1 MDVVTILGAGSHGRD
16 IECIAIDCGWFVE
29 FRDDDPA
36 KGFEP
41 CSALKPDE
49 RFVVGAWEPRLR
61 LHMWDQTPDYSG
73 DRYLVRPER
82 NGVTLIHPAARVGRD
97 CTIGAGCVI
106 GPGAILTNDVN
117 LGAHVHVGAGAIL
130 TRCSVGSFSTIS
142 NGATV
147 LGDVT
152 IGSTV
157 LVGGNA
163 VVRNLLTV
171 GDGAV
176 IGCGANV
183 IRDVEPNTAV
193 AGNPAKTLGIVP

>member
-1 MDVVTILGAGSHGRD
+1 MESVTILGFGSHGRD
-16 IECIAIDCGWFVE
+16 LECIAIDCG
-29 FRDDDPA
+29 
-36 KGFEP
+36 
-41 CSALKPDE
+41 
-49 RFVVGAWEPRLR
+49 RFVTPLDDAGPHGLDEYDPTFPYVLGAWEPRLR
-61 LHMWDQTPDYSG
+61 HRLF
-73 DRYLVRPER
+73 VRVQGKKGLPA
-82 NGVTLIHPAARVGRD
+82 TLIHPAARIGRD
-97 CTIGAGCVI
+97 CTIAPGCVI
-106 GPGAILTNDVN
+106 GPGAILTNDVH
-117 LGAHVHVGAGAIL
+117 LGVHVHVGAGALL
-130 TRCSVGSFSTIS
+130 TRCEVGPFSTIS

>member
-29 FRDDDPA
+29 YLDDDPA

-41 CSALKPDE
+41 CSTLKSGE
-49 RFVVGAWEPRLR
+49 RFVIGAWEPRAR
-61 LHMWDQTPDYSG
+61 YRMWRDVPFSKE
-73 DRYLVRPER
+73 PAA
-82 NGVTLIHPAARVGRD
+82 TLIHPAARIGRD
-97 CTIGAGCVI
+97 CEIGPGCVI
-106 GPGAILTNDVN
+106 GPGAMLTNDVV
-117 LGAHVHVGAGAIL
+117 LGHHVHVGAGALL
-130 TRCSVGSFSTIS
+130 TRCTVSNFSTIS
-142 NGATV
+142 NGATI

-183 IRDVEPNTAV
+183 IANVEANTAV

>member
-36 KGFEP
+36 KDVGPISELP
-41 CSALKPDE
+41 KEA
-49 RFVVGAWEPRLR
+49 VWVIGAWEPRLR
-61 LHMWDQTPDYSG
+61 
-73 DRYLVRPER
+73 ER
-82 NGVTLIHPAARVGRD
+82 IWENVFSIHAATLIHPAARVGRD
-97 CTIGAGCVI
+97 CTIGVGCVI
-106 GPGAILTNDVN
+106 GPGAVLTNDVH
-117 LGAHVHVGAGAIL
+117 LGNHVHVGAGALL
-130 TRCSVGSFSTIS
+130 TRCEVGDFSTIS

-152 IGSTV
+152 IGHTV